1 MQRDRQFAA
10 GADVERE
17 AFVGDPACDLATE
30 ECLGCV
36 VHLGI
41 RAEGAGHVTAARA
54 EVVLVDDE
62 QRGAVLLGKFTDLD
76 TREGHFT
83 VVATRSVARP
93 HLR

>member
-41 RAEGAGHVTAARA
+41 RAEGAGHVAATRA

-83 VVATRSVARP
+83 VVAARSVARP